1 MGCYKGKSKHS
12 IITRIKRDM
21 CGLLCACFFS
31 FPAHAAVTIPIT
43 VNLSE
48 TVNVTGTPQ
57 IAVNVGGTTRYATYT
72 SGTGTNT
79 LTFTLS
85 PQAGDVDLDGV
96 SVSSPIQ
103 LNGGTIKDAKGNN
116 AALTFTPPSTTHVK
130 VNYPSLSLDF
140 TYDADGRYT
149 VNGTAYNDLT
159 SFLTATGGTFSR
171 SGTATYFDS
180 TGVMQTAASNTP
192 RFDYDPVTHATK
204 GILIEEGRTNLLSY
218 SSNFSGASWSN
229 GGVTI
234 VANAT
239 TAPDGTHTAQKL
251 IEDTSNARHNI
262 QQAYTATTGNVTTFS
277 VYAKAAES
285 SSFRMIVEGGNQV
298 ANYDLVSQT
307 STGVAGTTTRS
318 ITPIGNGW
326 FRCTLTGTALA
337 TGGTTVRLHVTTT
350 NGAYTSFVGDGV
362 TGIYFW
368 GAQFENSTF
377 PTSYIP
383 TTSAAVTRGAD
394 NLTIPTTGG
403 WFNATAGTFFGQ
415 IEEASALNAGGPT
428 RIIGTSALG
437 RFAYRVSGQPSFTI
451 YDGTNIAG
459 ATSQPQNS
467 LIKISSSYGPAGLRI
482 SSNGTTPGTN
492 TFSGTWGNQGY
503 AWISYLYTGHISKYK
518 YYPAQVPTTQ
528 LQLLSQ

>member
-57 IAVNVGGTTRYATYT
+57 IAVDVGGTTRYATYT
-72 SGTGTNT
+72 SGTGTNA

-159 SFLTATGGTFSR
+159 SFLTAVGGNFVRNGS
-171 SGTATYFDS
+171 ATYFDN
-180 TGVMQTAASNTP
+180 TGVMQTATNDTP
-192 RFDYDPVTHATK
+192 RFDYDPVTHAAK
-204 GILIEEGRTNLLSY
+204 GILIEEARTNLLKY
-218 SSNFSGASWSN
+218 SDQFDNAYWGKANSTISANEESAPTGIIGVDRLVESASSGKHEIYFSSIPVTAGAYYSFSIYVKAKERNQISVEFQTAYFGANITRYNLLSESVMSGSGSITYVGN
-229 GGVTI
+229 GFYRCQKSVIATASG
-234 VANAT
+234 NAT
-239 TAPDGTHTAQKL
+239 
-251 IEDTSNARHNI
+251 
-262 QQAYTATTGNVTTFS
+262 AYIGLWN
-277 VYAKAAES
+277 
-285 SSFRMIVEGGNQV
+285 
-298 ANYDLVSQT
+298 
-307 STGVAGTTTRS
+307 GTT
-318 ITPIGNGW
+318 N
-326 FRCTLTGTALA
+326 
-337 TGGTTVRLHVTTT
+337 
-350 NGAYTSFVGDGV
+350 NYTGDGSS
-362 TGIYFW
+362 GLYIW
-368 GAQFENSTF
+368 GAQLEQGTF
-377 PTSYIP
+377 PTSYLP
-383 TTSAAVTRGAD
+383 TTSAAVTRNAD
-394 NLTIPTTGG
+394 AFTIPTTGG
-403 WFNATAGTFFGQ
+403 WFNATTGSFFGEFQ
-415 IEEASALNAGGPT
+415 EASALNTGGSS
-428 RIIGTSALG
+428 RIMGTSLSG
-437 RFAYRVSGQPSFTI
+437 RFAYRPSGATNFNI
-451 YDGTNIAG
+451 YDGTNVAG
-459 ATSQPQNS
+459 STAQPQNS
-467 LIKISSSYGPAGLRI
+467 LIKVSSSYGPAGLRI

-503 AWISYLYTGHISKYK
+503 AWIAAFFTGHISKYK

>member
-57 IAVNVGGTTRYATYT
+57 IAVDVGGTTRYATYT
-72 SGTGTNT
+72 SGTGTNA

-103 LNGGTIKDAKGNN
+103 LNGGTIKDTKGND
-116 AALTFTPPSTTHVK
+116 ATLTFTPPSTTHVK

-180 TGVMQTAASNTP
+180 AGVMQTAASNTP
-192 RFDYDPVTHATK
+192 RFDYDPVTHAAK
-204 GILIEEGRTNLLSY
+204 GILIEEARTNLLKY
-218 SSNFSGASWSN
+218 SSDPTTANWIKAKVSATPGTDLAPDNTMTGATIT
-229 GGVTI
+229 VTI
-234 VANAT
+234 MTSPAILQKPPLAAGYVFSAYIKASSSTSADVGLYNYTTSSWGAANSEST
-239 TAPDGTHTAQKL
+239 GIILQGPGTIAQS
-251 IEDTSNARHNI
+251 TYARWRI
-262 QQAYTATTGNVTTFS
+262 TGLSSTQWTRFS
-277 VYAKAAES
+277 VY
-285 SSFRMIVEGGNQV
+285 R
-298 ANYDLVSQT
+298 
-307 STGVAGTTTRS
+307 STQADGALIYPGTNAGV
-318 ITPIGNGW
+318 
-326 FRCTLTGTALA
+326 
-337 TGGTTVRLHVTTT
+337 
-350 NGAYTSFVGDGV
+350 VGDSIV
-362 TGIYFW
+362 MW
-368 GAQFENSTF
+368 GAQVETGTF
-377 PTSYIP
+377 ASSYIP
-383 TTSAAVTRGAD
+383 TTSTTVTRNAEVF
-394 NLTIPTTGG
+394 TIPTTGG
-403 WFNATAGTFFGQ
+403 WFNAATGSFFGEFQ
-415 IEEASALNAGGPT
+415 EASALNTG
-428 RIIGTSALG
+428 GTSRIFGTSPSG
-437 RFAYRVSGQPSFTI
+437 RFAYRPSGSTTFNI
-451 YDGTNIAG
+451 YDGTNVAG
-459 ATSQPQNS
+459 STAQPQNS
-467 LIKISSSYGPAGLRI
+467 LIKISSSYGPAGMQI
-482 SSNGTTPGTN
+482 SSNGTTPGTT

-518 YYPAQVPTTQ
+518 YYPAQVSTTQ